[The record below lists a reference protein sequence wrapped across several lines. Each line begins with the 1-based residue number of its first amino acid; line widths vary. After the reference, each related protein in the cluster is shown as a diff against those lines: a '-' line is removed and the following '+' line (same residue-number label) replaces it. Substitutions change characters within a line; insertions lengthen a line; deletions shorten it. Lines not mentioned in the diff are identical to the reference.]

1 MPLTSKGMSVPV
13 YNVQA
18 YLPKCI
24 DSLLAQTFGEI
35 EIILVDDGSTD
46 ASGAVCDS
54 YAGRDSRIR
63 VVHQRNAGVS
73 GARNAGIRLA
83 RGRYLGFVDSDDWV
97 HPDFLLRL
105 YTMVQE
111 TGGLMSA
118 CGYFRTEGGDFPAMG
133 APEYRVLSADD
144 YYCPDEAGED
154 VPAIAWN
161 KLYHKSLFDTL
172 RYPVGKLHEDEFPT
186 YLAVYCAGKVAVTRE
201 PLYAY
206 YQNPVGIMLSK
217 WTPRKLHIL
226 EATENQI
233 TFAREN
239 GNQRLL
245 KKTVRQYIYS
255 TYEQIGFAKQW
266 DNPGRG
272 RLLKTLRKK
281 LREGLRQGKEF
292 DLFPL
297 CREFSWVYEE
307 AYPMKPF
314 WWLYGKLGRREE
326 RQE

>member
-1 MPLTSKGMSVPV
+1 M
-13 YNVQA
+13 
-18 YLPKCI
+18 
-24 DSLLAQTFGEI
+24 
-35 EIILVDDGSTD
+35 
-46 ASGAVCDS
+46 
-54 YAGRDSRIR
+54 
-63 VVHQRNAGVS
+63 
-73 GARNAGIRLA
+73 
-83 RGRYLGFVDSDDWV
+83 
-97 HPDFLLRL
+97 
-105 YTMVQE
+105 
-111 TGGLMSA
+111 
-118 CGYFRTEGGDFPAMG
+118 
-133 APEYRVLSADD
+133 
-144 YYCPDEAGED
+144 
-154 VPAIAWN
+154 
-161 KLYHKSLFDTL
+161 
-172 RYPVGKLHEDEFPT
+172 
-186 YLAVYCAGKVAVTRE
+186 TRE

-233 TFAREN
+233 AFAREN

-297 CREFSWVYEE
+297 SREFFWVYEE

-314 WWLYGKLGRREE
+314 WWLYGKLGRRGE

>member
-1 MPLTSKGMSVPV
+1 M
-13 YNVQA
+13 
-18 YLPKCI
+18 
-24 DSLLAQTFGEI
+24 
-35 EIILVDDGSTD
+35 
-46 ASGAVCDS
+46 
-54 YAGRDSRIR
+54 
-63 VVHQRNAGVS
+63 
-73 GARNAGIRLA
+73 
-83 RGRYLGFVDSDDWV
+83 DSDDWV

-111 TGGLMSA
+111 TGCLLSA
-118 CGYFRTEGGDFPAMG
+118 CGYFRTGGGDFPAMG

-144 YYCPDEAGED
+144 YYCPDEARED

-172 RYPVGKLHEDEFPT
+172 RYPVGKLHEDEFTT
-186 YLAVYCAGKVAVTRE
+186 YLAVYRAGKVAVTRE

-206 YQNPVGIMLSK
+206 YQNPMGIMLSK

-233 TFAREN
+233 AFAREN
-239 GNQRLL
+239 SNQRLL
-245 KKTVRQYIYS
+245 KKAVRQYIYS

-281 LREGLRQGKEF
+281 LRDGLRQGKEF

-314 WWLYGKLGRREE
+314 WWLYGKLGRRGE

>member
-1 MPLTSKGMSVPV
+1 MGAGQQRQPV
-13 YNVQA
+13 
-18 YLPKCI
+18 
-24 DSLLAQTFGEI
+24 LA
-35 EIILVDDGSTD
+35 
-46 ASGAVCDS
+46 
-54 YAGRDSRIR
+54 
-63 VVHQRNAGVS
+63 
-73 GARNAGIRLA
+73 
-83 RGRYLGFVDSDDWV
+83 FVDSDDWV

-111 TGGLMSA
+111 TGCLLSA
-118 CGYFRTEGGDFPAMG
+118 CGYFRTGGGDFPAMG
-133 APEYRVLSADD
+133 APEYRILSADD

-172 RYPVGKLHEDEFPT
+172 RYPAGKLHEDEFTT
-186 YLAVYCAGKVAVTRE
+186 YLAVYRAGKAAVTRE

-233 TFAREN
+233 AFAREN
-239 GNQRLL
+239 SNQRLL
-245 KKTVRQYIYS
+245 KKAVRQYIYS

-314 WWLYGKLGRREE
+314 WWLYGKLGRRGE
-326 RQE
+326 RQK